1 MMFDNHAPA
10 QHPRG
15 ITFWIQ
21 WVVAMTMVAGLLGL
35 LTWLKT
41 GTFETQ
47 YRILAVIAILGSVP
61 AYTAVRVYDSRRE
74 GSFSGL
80 MRLLGGWLLL
90 LSMLSVVAFLTKT
103 SDNYSREVLLKWAML
118 GYLVQAVTFLPIHE
132 LSRVYHQ
139 RLREKRK
146 AVILG
151 NNALAQQLADVLV
164 NQRFEPLAGLVT
176 LERTTGD
183 EAETES
189 YPLLGNVEQ
198 LRQIIAEQ
206 GIRRLY
212 IALPFSEMK
221 RIERLYIDLL
231 DVSVDVVWIPDLASL
246 VMLNQSVSSIGGLPA
261 IHLNE
266 CPLSSRPRG
275 AFVKAA
281 LDRSIALLAIVLLSP
296 LLIATAF
303 AVKLSSPGPVLFKQ
317 QRHGWN
323 GEVIKVWKFRS
334 MRVHQD
340 AQVKQATREDP
351 RITAVGRFIRRT
363 SIDELPQL
371 FNVLFGDMSLVGPRP
386 HALAHNDYYADKITA
401 YMARHRIKPGITGL
415 AQISG
420 ARGETET
427 IDKMAKRVEFD
438 LHYIS
443 NWSVWLDIKILLK
456 TPLSLVSKDI
466 Y

>member
-1 MMFDNHAPA
+1 MFEKNASLP
-10 QHPRG
+10 HPRG
-15 ITFWIQ
+15 LTFWIQ
-21 WVVAMTMVAGLLGL
+21 WFVAMTLVTGVLGL

-41 GTFETQ
+41 GDFESQ
-47 YRILAVIAILGSVP
+47 YRILMAVAMLGSVP
-61 AYTAVRVYDSRRE
+61 AYTLMNVYDRRRE
-74 GSFSGL
+74 GSFTGL
-80 MRLLGGWLLL
+80 IRLLGGWSLVLA
-90 LSMLSVVAFLTKT
+90 MLAVVAFITK
-103 SDNYSREVLLKWAML
+103 SSELYSREVLLKWMLL
-118 GYLVQAVTFLPIHE
+118 GYLVQAAAFLPLHD
-132 LSRVYHQ
+132 LSRRYHQ
-139 RLREKRK
+139 SLRENRK
-146 AVILG
+146 ALIIGSDDL
-151 NNALAQQLADVLV
+151 ALRLADVLV
-164 NQRFEPLAGLVT
+164 NDRHEPLMGLV
-176 LERTTGD
+176 
-183 EAETES
+183 EAGTES
-189 YPLLGNVEQ
+189 LTADSRYPRLGKLEQ
-198 LRQIIAEQ
+198 IRQIIAEQ
-206 GIRRLY
+206 GVRRLY
-212 IALPFSEMK
+212 IALPFSRMNE
-221 RIERLYIDLL
+221 IERLYIDLL
-231 DVSVDVVWIPDLASL
+231 DVNVDVVWIPDLASL
-246 VMLNQSVSSIGGLPA
+246 VLLNQSVSSIGALPA

-266 CPLSSRPRG
+266 CPLTAQHRG
-275 AFVKAA
+275 AFIKSV
-281 LDRSIALLAIVLLSP
+281 LDRSVALLAIVMLSP
-296 LLIATAF
+296 LLIGTAI

-323 GEVIKVWKFRS
+323 GNIIKVWKFRS

-340 AQVKQATREDP
+340 TQVKQATREDP

-371 FNVLFGDMSLVGPRP
+371 FNVLLGDMSLVGPRP

-438 LHYIS
+438 LKYIS

>member
-1 MMFDNHAPA
+1 
-10 QHPRG
+10 
-15 ITFWIQ
+15 
-21 WVVAMTMVAGLLGL
+21 MTMVAGLLGL